1 MSADYHSTTNRL
13 REIAALHGG
22 GGASGGTHTR
32 FCSECSK
39 GIFSEDGAPSSD
51 NKEILCIDC
60 RGNGRN
66 NKQKGTHIRFD
77 SCTQCEHTFDL
88 STLTECE
95 AGILLCE
102 GCTAINKT
110 KATHSQYE
118 LEGLPQLFD
127 MEEEDYGESSDIFH
141 MLPFFGRIRA
151 MDNMAQDM
159 SLEDAADGNNNMD
172 IDEVGSGLNGGLSG
186 ADDTELIDG
195 DDSLLIGD
203 VSGGGGGEE
212 EVTPQGKFLC
222 LLFRHINVGVS
233 NILYTIINTLAIIL

>member
-1 MSADYHSTTNRL
+1 MSADYHSTKTL

-22 GGASGGTHTR
+22 GVSGGTHTR

-39 GIFSEDGAPSSD
+39 GIFSEDGAPSSG
-51 NKEILCIDC
+51 NNEEILCIDC
-60 RGNGRN
+60 RDNGRN
-66 NKQKGTHIRFD
+66 NKQKGTHIRFR
-77 SCTQCEHTFDL
+77 SCTQCEKSFDL

-95 AGILLCE
+95 DGILLCE

-110 KATHSQYE
+110 KATNSQYE

-159 SLEDAADGNNNMD
+159 SLEGAADGNNNMD

-186 ADDTELIDG
+186 ADDTELID
-195 DDSLLIGD
+195 GD

>member
-1 MSADYHSTTNRL
+1 MEYHSTNRL

-22 GGASGGTHTR
+22 GGASATHTR

-51 NKEILCIDC
+51 NEEIICIDC

-77 SCTQCEHTFDL
+77 SCTQCEETFDL
-88 STLTECE
+88 STLKECE
-95 AGILLCE
+95 GGILLCE

-110 KATHSQYE
+110 KVASSQYE

-127 MEEEDYGESSDIFH
+127 MEEEDYREPGH
-141 MLPFFGRIRA
+141 VMHKLPYF
-151 MDNMAQDM
+151 DNMMEVEDDVAQDI
-159 SLEDAADGNNNMD
+159 SLEGAADGNNNMD

-186 ADDTELIDG
+186 ADNTELIDG

-203 VSGGGGGEE
+203 VSGSGGEE

-233 NILYTIINTLAIIL
+233 NILYTIINTLAIITRYIG